1 MPRGRYVATLLI
13 ALAIAAALSITYL
26 AWIEPG
32 DKSPPPQYEIS
43 QKEGQTVATN
53 LLTGRIEHE
62 SGSAS
67 EVLQVVFRSLPDGGT
82 VLVRSGEYELDESVE
97 LSGNTILRGE
107 GIQNTVFTSENKGML
122 VVKDRSCVT
131 LSDFRLVGSTAI
143 YITADQT
150 DVSGLLVRNVE
161 ATVTKDIGGAFTLA
175 PNGRTISE
183 VSFIDCHAMD
193 GEAYGFLNI
202 GSRGDSLVRNI
213 TYTNCTAVDNGL
225 SSRSHDWTVG
235 FDLAEMT
242 DVDRML
248 LVNCTAN
255 NNWESGFHFE
265 DDIESRHIVFENCVA
280 NGNGRN
286 KPDPLYG
293 AGFVLNGD
301 TVLRNCTADENA
313 KANLLVFGNPRTV
326 AVEGGDL

>member
-1 MPRGRYVATLLI
+1 MSRRLNVATLI
-13 ALAIAAALSITYL
+13 LAIAILAVLSLAYL
-26 AWIEPG
+26 AWMEQG
-32 DKSPPPQYEIS
+32 DKTSSPQYEVT
-43 QKEGQTVATN
+43 QKEGRTVATN
-53 LLTGRIEHE
+53 LLTGRVEHE

-67 EVLQVVFRSLPDGGT
+67 EVLQAVFRSMPDGGT

-97 LSGNTILRGE
+97 LSGNTVLRGD
-107 GIQNTVFTSENKGML
+107 GVQSTVFTSEDKGML
-122 VVKDRSCVT
+122 VVRDRSNVT
-131 LSDFRLVGSTAI
+131 MSDFRLVGSTAI
-143 YITADQT
+143 YVAADST

-161 ATVTKDIGGAFTLA
+161 ATVTKEMGGAFTLA

-183 VSFIDCHAMD
+183 ASFIDCRAIG

-202 GSRGDSLVRNI
+202 GSRDGSLVRDI
-213 TYTNCTAVDNGL
+213 TYANCTAVDNGL

-242 DVDRML
+242 DVERML
-248 LVNCTAN
+248 LIDCVAN

-265 DDIESRHIVFENCVA
+265 DDIESHGIVFENCVA
-280 NGNGRN
+280 DGNGRN

-293 AGFVLNGD
+293 AGFVLKDNA
-301 TVLRNCTADENA
+301 VLRNCTADGNA
-313 KANLLVFGNPRTV
+313 KANLLVFGDPSTV